1 MTSQGVEGSW
11 IDMEGGGGGGTGGLG
26 GNVET
31 PLNLIYCHQFFLL
44 FLLKCAEEP

>member
-26 GNVET
+26 GYVET

>member
-11 IDMEGGGGGGTGGLG
+11 INTGGGGGKGGLG

>member
-11 IDMEGGGGGGTGGLG
+11 INLGGGGGEGTGGLG

-44 FLLKCAEEP
+44 LLLR